1 MMYVQCSPDDTE
13 TTKFANW
20 VIRFEMNKEE
30 MLDKNITMNDVH
42 YALQNG
48 YKDEVQCVFS
58 DYNSDKLVF
67 RVRITE
73 SHIKKIESKKDK
85 GDNIIGSTQAPLDQT
100 DQIYM
105 LKNLQENL
113 LDNIVLRGIRKIG
126 KVIMRKVQDTVVK
139 EEGKYNTKESW
150 VLDTVGT
157 NLLAIL
163 SMDDIDVNNTFTNDI
178 IETYKILGLEAARQ
192 MIYNEI
198 SEVIE
203 FDGTYINYHH
213 IALLCDRMC
222 CNEKIV
228 SVSRH
233 GINNDN
239 IHPIAKASFEETHE
253 MFLQA
258 ARHAEMDNMR
268 GVSSNVMVGQEGNY
282 GTSAFQ
288 VVLDIKEMS
297 KLGSKTYNKKVSIE
311 SQFGIEDIDDKCA
324 ISNIKQTTNINVISK
339 KIIDDDNEYNPGF

>member
-1 MMYVQCSPDDTE
+1 
-13 TTKFANW
+13 
-20 VIRFEMNKEE
+20 MNKEE
-30 MLDKNITMNDVH
+30 MLEKNITMNDVNF
-42 YALQNG
+42 ALQNG

-58 DYNSDKLVF
+58 DYNSDKLIF
-67 RVRITE
+67 RIRLLE
-73 SHIKKIESKKDK
+73 SYVKKIDSKKDK
-85 GDNIIGSTQAPLDQT
+85 GDNILGSLQAPLDQS
-100 DQIYM
+100 DEIYM

-113 LDNIVLRGIRKIG
+113 LDNIVLRGIKNIG
-126 KVIMRKVQDTVVK
+126 KVIMRKVQDNVVE
-139 EEGKYNTKESW
+139 EEGKYITKESW

-157 NLLAIL
+157 NLLSIL
-163 SMDDIDVNNTFTNDI
+163 SMDDIDATNTFTNDI
-178 IETYKILGLEAARQ
+178 IETYKVLGIEAVRQ

-198 SEVIE
+198 AEVIE

-228 SVSRH
+228 AISRH

-288 VVLDIKEMS
+288 IVLDIKEMA
-297 KLGSKTYNKKVSIE
+297 KLGNKTYNKKVSLE
-311 SQFGIEDIDDKCA
+311 SQFGIEDTDDKCA
-324 ISNIKQTTNINVISK
+324 ISNIKQTTNIGVIKSK
-339 KIIDDDNEYNPGF
+339 ILDDDNEYNPGF